1 MNLLRHWMT
10 MGRAYWSYLR
20 GSEPTY
26 SPFRIWVEPSS
37 ICQLKCVM
45 CPNKD
50 LPREMLGHM
59 NMATFRSVIDECASF
74 AYDVNL
80 THRGEPLL
88 NPDIVDMVGYG
99 AAAGPK
105 MRMHTNAM
113 ALTRDLSGAL
123 IDSGLELMSFSVDG
137 FTRETYES
145 IRIGA
150 SWDRVLENTTVFLEE
165 KARRGTKRPYA
176 IIQVIDVPGFDT
188 TEIERKAFMKRFR
201 GLPVDEIYVKQA
213 SNWAGDFHAD
223 LYDGESYSPCT
234 FPWYALTVCFDGTI
248 VPCPQDFF
256 CRLKLGHVEEGGI
269 EVAWRSDVMKNL
281 RKAMRERRFDT
292 LDPCHQCDRIRRPR
306 SLGLP
311 ATNLSVFLVENLL
324 GYTKWKSRLFADKD
338 GAVKTK

>member
-1 MNLLRHWMT
+1 
-10 MGRAYWSYLR
+10 
-20 GSEPTY
+20 
-26 SPFRIWVEPSS
+26 V
-37 ICQLKCVM
+37 
-45 CPNKD
+45 
-50 LPREMLGHM
+50 
-59 NMATFRSVIDECASF
+59 DECASF

-113 ALTRDLSGAL
+113 ALTRELSAAL
-123 IDSGLELMSFSVDG
+123 IESGLQLMSFSVDG
-137 FTRETYES
+137 FTKATYES

-150 SWDRVLENTTVFLEE
+150 SWDRVMENVRVFLEE
-165 KARRGTKRPYA
+165 KASRSSKLPYT
-176 IIQVIDVPGFDT
+176 IVQVIDVPGFET
-188 TEIERKAFMKRFR
+188 TEAQRKTFMQQFR
-201 GLPVDEIYVKQA
+201 GLPVDEIYVKKA
-213 SNWAGDFHAD
+213 SNWAGDFD
-223 LYDGESYSPCT
+223 TNIYDETGLSPCT
-234 FPWYALTVCFDGTI
+234 FPWYALTICWDGTI

-256 CRLKLGHVEEGGI
+256 CRLDLGHVEEGGLKT
-269 EVAWRSDVMKNL
+269 AWRSDTMRDL
-281 RKAMRERRFDT
+281 RKAMRERQFED
-292 LDPCHQCDRIRRPR
+292 LDPCKQCDRIRRPR